1 MKQVEQTID
10 QIVSWLQER
19 VRDAGAKGLVF
30 GLSGGIDSAV
40 IAGLA
45 KRAFPEDALGVIM
58 PVYSN
63 PEDEA
68 HAILVAEKLDLE
80 TTKVDLGSVYDAFLL
95 AAGKGSDA
103 AASNVKPRLRMT
115 TLYYLGQS
123 RGYLVCGSSNASE
136 FYLGYFTK
144 FGDSG
149 ADLLPIVSFL
159 KDDIYELGRA
169 LGIPREILEK
179 APSAGLWEGQ
189 TDEGEMGFSYK
200 ELNDWIR
207 DGIKGE
213 HIDRIIDM
221 HEKSEHKRLFP
232 PHFEA

>member
-1 MKQVEQTID
+1 MNHVEQTID
-10 QIVSWLQER
+10 QIVSWLQEK
-19 VRDAGAKGLVF
+19 VREAGAKGLVF

-58 PVYSN
+58 PAHSN

-68 HAILVAEKLDLE
+68 HARLVAEKLGLE
-80 TTKVDLGSVYDAFLL
+80 TKKVDLTAVYDAFLME
-95 AAGKGSDA
+95 AGDGSDA

-144 FGDSG
+144 YGDSG
-149 ADLLPIVSFL
+149 ADLLPIVNFL

-169 LGIPREILEK
+169 LEIPREILEK
-179 APSAGLWEGQ
+179 VPSAGLWEGQ

-207 DGIKGE
+207 DGIEGE
-213 HIDRIIDM
+213 HIERITSM
-221 HEKSEHKRLFP
+221 HEKSAHKRTFP